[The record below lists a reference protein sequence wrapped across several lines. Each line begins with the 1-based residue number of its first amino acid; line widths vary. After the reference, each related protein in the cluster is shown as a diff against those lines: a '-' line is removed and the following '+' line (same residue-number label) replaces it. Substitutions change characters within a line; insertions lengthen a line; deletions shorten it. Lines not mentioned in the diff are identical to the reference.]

1 MTNREILQIKL
12 QPSPTGN
19 RMIEVDSNHWHGHF
33 IDISS
38 LVASKSKDRST
49 KVGAVIVGPD
59 REIRSTGYNGFPR
72 GISDLVEC
80 RHNRPEKYL
89 FTEHAERNAIFNAAR
104 IGTSLKGCTLYMNY
118 QPIPCADCTRA
129 IIQSGISSVVGPNIQ
144 FPGVGE
150 QWKASLE
157 ASEQMLEE
165 AGIKRYIYEPLI
177 PVSSGQ
183 EKSSAN
189 QEE

>member
-1 MTNREILQIKL
+1 MTLYIKL
-12 QPSPTGN
+12 QPSPTGKGV
-19 RMIEVDSNHWHGHF
+19 IEVDFNHWHGHF
-33 IDISS
+33 IDIAN

-59 REIRSTGYNGFPR
+59 QEIRSTGYNGFPR
-72 GISDLVEC
+72 KISDSVEC
-80 RHNRPEKYL
+80 RHNRPRKYL

-104 IGTSLKGCTLYMNY
+104 MGTPLKECTLYMNY

-129 IIQSGISSVVGPNIQ
+129 IIQSGITSIVGPNVV